1 MHTALSKLSRFAAI
15 VVLAVVVPGCAI
27 ALRSPS
33 ISELQRHPGR
43 YQDHTVSV
51 NGVVTTSWGLPL
63 VPFRMYKVD
72 DGTGEVTVLSQ
83 GTRMPARGE
92 RVRVKGRVN
101 EVAVF
106 GGQALGLHLR
116 EESLYVR
123 TVRSRV
129 TSSHAVILIA
139 TAVMSSFGAVSPRN
153 SCTAST
159 MASTRSRALF

>member
-1 MHTALSKLSRFAAI
+1 MHTALSKLSRSAAT
-15 VVLAVVVPGCAI
+15 VVFAVVVSGCAV
-27 ALRSPS
+27 ALRSPN

-43 YQDHTVSV
+43 YHDQTVSV
-51 NGVVTTSWGLPL
+51 SGVVTTSWGLPL

-83 GTRMPARGE
+83 GARTPARGE
-92 RVRVKGRVN
+92 RVRVRGRLN

-123 TVRSRV
+123 R
-129 TSSHAVILIA
+129 
-139 TAVMSSFGAVSPRN
+139 
-153 SCTAST
+153 
-159 MASTRSRALF
+159 

>member
-1 MHTALSKLSRFAAI
+1 MDTSLSSLSRFMAI
-15 VVLAVVVPGCAI
+15 VVLTTAVAGCAV

-51 NGVVTTSWGLPL
+51 SGVVTTSWGLPL
-63 VPFRMYKVD
+63 VPFRLYKVD

-92 RVRVKGRVN
+92 QVRVRGRVN

-106 GGQALGLHLR
+106 GGQAIGLHLQ
-116 EESLYVR
+116 EESLYVKR
-123 TVRSRV
+123 
-129 TSSHAVILIA
+129 
-139 TAVMSSFGAVSPRN
+139 
-153 SCTAST
+153 
-159 MASTRSRALF
+159 